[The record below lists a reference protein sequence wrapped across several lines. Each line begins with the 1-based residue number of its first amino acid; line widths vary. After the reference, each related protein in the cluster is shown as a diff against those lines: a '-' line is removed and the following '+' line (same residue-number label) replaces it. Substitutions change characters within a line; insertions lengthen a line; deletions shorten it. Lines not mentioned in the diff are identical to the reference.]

1 MCQGGIIMEWDKTEY
16 QKALDNVIDSYD
28 QFRDNITKLEIPKNN
43 KDKMLADIKVMRK
56 EAIMRLEDHYI

>member
-1 MCQGGIIMEWDKTEY
+1 MEWDKTEY

-43 KDKMLADIKVMRK
+43 KDKMLDDILVMRK